1 MRTNVRWQVGVAA
14 VLAGFLALGCECGG
28 VREGGGGALPPGT
41 DTPSQTLAPL
51 PEPPVIPVQQAAGPG
66 GELTVVA
73 ARPQG
78 EARGALR
85 PTVTFSRPIVA
96 LGALEEGHG
105 REVVARLEPAIPG
118 EWRWLG
124 SASVEFVPRG
134 LYPYA
139 THFRVIVPA
148 GLKALDGAALA
159 KDYTFEFETPRP
171 EVQSVSPGADFAWL
185 TPRPTFTLVL
195 NQPVQ
200 GLAGHA
206 RLELGPERRRV
217 GLEVVKEVDVAEENR
232 ASEQGRRYARAS
244 FEERGFKNRQTRY
257 ELAPVEALPLDAEV
271 ELVVAGGLPG
281 KDGPL
286 GMALEHRTSYRT
298 YGPMRVREARA
309 CFYSDCPYGP
319 MLLLLSNPARIEK
332 LAEELKARLVLEPP
346 VEVDWDAVE
355 AGLSDE
361 HGPYVMVPGRYRPG
375 SAYRVRV
382 AAGFADEFGQAA
394 PAFSGELRTSD
405 LDPFF
410 DLGSGQALLEADG
423 DGQLPVESA
432 NLTRLELQAWVLDPA
447 GMARWL
453 GSDQQPDRLP
463 AGAVQNRSLLL
474 GEGRNVQRRSPIP
487 LRDFL
492 PAGQRTGLLVVMASA
507 PELPAARQRWRPRVA
522 VQLTDLAVHGK
533 LGPRDG
539 LVWVTR
545 LSSGEGVA
553 GAELELYDRT
563 GARLWTGTST
573 PDGTARV
580 PGLERLIPG
589 DEHRWGPPFALL
601 SARKDGDVGVTLS
614 SWEGGLGPWA
624 FGLPGDW
631 DGDKPRSLGLVFSE
645 RGIYR
650 PGESVQLKGLAR
662 VRRLGD
668 LATPQAGTRVKLAL
682 HDSRGQKLAERELA
696 LSRFGTFQAAL
707 ELPKD
712 GPLGTYTANAELRVA
727 GRVLTYSGS
736 FRVEEYRAPQF
747 QVDVT
752 AAAADA
758 VAGEPLQATVL
769 SRYLF
774 GGAMAEAD
782 TRWSALRCSTT
793 FSPPGNEGFEFGVQ
807 TWWWDDETPEP
818 GCEVVAGGQG
828 RADAQGVLALEIGR
842 AEAPAGKTAS
852 YTVEAEVTDVNR
864 QRQANRV
871 TLTVH
876 PAAAY
881 AGVRVA
887 TTGFAEVG
895 KPARVELVAAAADG
909 ARLEGQALELKVLR
923 RTWKSIRKQGAGH
936 RWFTVSEPVEEP
948 AGGCAERSAKTP
960 VACEVTPSEPGFYIL
975 EASLTDEQGRKQT
988 SKTSFYAVGQGWV
1001 SWQRNDTDRID
1012 LVADKT
1018 LYDVGE
1024 SARILV
1030 KSPYPRAEAL
1040 LTVEREGVQL
1050 ARRIRLEGSAT
1061 ALDIPITEEMI
1072 PNAFVGVVL
1081 VRGRVGDQEG
1091 LETGDDPGRPGIRV
1105 GYAQLKVE
1113 RRSKRLQ
1120 VTVTPDAADKRP
1132 RDKVRLALEVKDHR
1146 GQGAPAELTV
1156 WAVDEGV
1163 LRLTDYQLPD
1173 PIAAV
1178 HPDRG
1183 LSVRLGE
1190 PLIHLLLRKPF
1201 AEKGQS
1207 AGGGGGGEAVGS
1219 GFRSRFKTTALWVG
1233 DALADAGG
1241 RAQLEFELPDNLT
1254 TYRLMAVAVT
1264 EGDRFGAG
1272 QSRLSVSKPLLALP
1286 ALPRLARVGDAFEA
1300 GVVVHTKGVRIDEA
1314 RVVLEARGAR
1324 LLGGQEVEPGLWR
1337 AEKRAALADGRP
1349 REVRFRIQAEAP
1361 GTAVLRFQVE
1371 GGGERDGVEAKVPVQ
1386 LPVELETVATY
1397 GDTQDAREE
1406 AVAPPGG
1413 VRPGLGGL
1421 ELTLASTIMG
1431 GFDEGM
1437 RQLVDYP
1444 YGCLE
1449 QLSSRLVPFV
1459 ALRELHGKF
1468 GVPYQAPGE
1477 AERQRRG
1484 DFEAFVT
1491 EWLGEETLRL
1501 HETTDP
1507 DEIVKKTVKAV
1518 ERLQNPDGSYRYWPS
1533 SGCAS
1538 DWGSA
1543 YAVLSL
1549 FRASELGYPVDGD
1562 GLRRGQRFLADQVAA
1577 GRCAP
1582 CHGFCAPPPDSTR
1595 VFALYTLARTRAPK
1609 PSYYNE
1615 LHARRDKLPLFAQ
1628 AMLADAMFV
1637 GGGERRAAEQLL
1649 QEVLNRGQE
1658 SAGGLHFEE
1667 VNPLTYAAVWSSDTR
1682 TTAIVLQTLT
1692 DISPAHPFVAK
1703 IARHLTLVRKGSGR
1717 FRNTQEAAF
1726 ALMAL
1731 TEVVRTKEAE
1741 APDFT
1746 ARVLLG
1752 GKEVAARP
1760 LRGRS
1765 MKVEQHRLPMAELG
1779 ELKGQTS
1786 LRFEK
1791 QGAGVLYYGAR
1802 LRYAP
1807 AELPMTPLDQG
1818 LVVQRWFEPYQGG
1831 GQATAFKAGDLVRV
1845 RVRVGSPQE
1854 RQYLVVEVP
1863 LPAGLEAV
1871 DTSLASTARIG
1882 AMGEEGPGQGY
1893 EHESAEDTYA
1903 DQADGE
1909 SPGEL
1914 GPYAASFWSPFN
1926 HVEVRDD
1933 RVLLFADHLPPGV
1946 HVSSFVARATTPGRF
1961 LMKPARAEEMYT
1973 PEVFGRSA
1981 GGVLDV
1987 LLDEELAAR

>member
-1 MRTNVRWQVGVAA
+1 MAIGLTA
-14 VLAGFLALGCECGG
+14 VLAVVLQPGCAGEE
-28 VREGGGGALPPGT
+28 EGGAAGLPPGAAAPT
-41 DTPSQTLAPL
+41 QTLAPL
-51 PEPPVIPVQQAAGPG
+51 PEPPAIQVAPLPGAGG
-66 GELTVVA
+66 GLAVVA
-73 ARPQG
+73 CRPQG
-78 EARGALR
+78 EAYGAIR
-85 PTVTFSRPIVA
+85 PTVTFSKPIVA
-96 LGALEEGHG
+96 LGALEAGHG
-105 REVVARLEPAIPG
+105 REVVARIEPAIPG

-124 SASVEFVPRG
+124 SASVEFVPQG
-134 LYPYA
+134 FVPYA
-139 THFRVIVPA
+139 THFKVSVPA
-148 GLKALDGAALA
+148 GLKALDGTTLQAEH
-159 KDYTFEFETPRP
+159 TFEFDTPRP
-171 EVQSVSPGADFAWL
+171 ALQSSSPGPDFRWL
-185 TPRPTFTLVL
+185 TARPTFSLVF
-195 NQPVQ
+195 NQPVLD
-200 GLAGHA
+200 LAGQA
-206 RLELGPERRRV
+206 RLEVGPARRRV
-217 GLEVVKEVDVAEENR
+217 ALRVEREIDVAEENR

-257 ELAPVEALPLDAEV
+257 ELAPAEPLPLDGELD
-271 ELVVAGGLPG
+271 LVVPAGLRGR
-281 KDGPL
+281 DGPL
-286 GMALEHRTSYRT
+286 GMLHEHRAGYRT
-298 YGPMRVREARA
+298 YGPMRVREARNCMQA
-309 CFYSDCPYGP
+309 DYTCPYGP
-319 MLLLLSNPARIEK
+319 LFLFTTNPPD
-332 LAEELKARLVLEPP
+332 LASLKDRLRLQPP
-346 VEVDWDAVE
+346 VALDWEDAQAHVHEVHGPYLVVSGRFQPGTEYRVAVE
-355 AGLSDE
+355 AGLK
-361 HGPYVMVPGRYRPG
+361 
-375 SAYRVRV
+375 
-382 AAGFADEFGQAA
+382 DEFGQAA
-394 PAFSGELRTSD
+394 PAFSGSLRTDD
-405 LDPFF
+405 LEPFF
-410 DLGSGQALLEADG
+410 DLGSDQALLEAGG
-423 DGQLPVESA
+423 DGLLPVESA
-432 NLTRLELQAWVLDPA
+432 NLTRLEVEAWVLDPV

-453 GSDQQPDRLP
+453 GGQRGQGRVPE
-463 AGAVQNRSLLL
+463 GASQRRSIAL
-474 GEGRNVQRRSPIP
+474 GERRNVQRRSPVP

-492 PAGQRTGLLVVMASA
+492 PAGAPGGLLVVMAEA
-507 PELPAARQRWRPRVA
+507 PELPAADRRWRPRVTA
-522 VQLTDLAVHGK
+522 QLTDLAVHAK

-539 LVWVTR
+539 LAWVTR
-545 LSSGEGVA
+545 LSSGEVVP
-553 GAELELYDRT
+553 GAELELLDAR
-563 GARLWTGTST
+563 GARLWSGETAA
-573 PDGTARV
+573 DGTARL

-589 DEHRWGPPFALL
+589 DERRWGPPFALV

-631 DGDKPRSLGLVFSE
+631 DGDRPRSLGMVFSE

-650 PGESVQLKGLAR
+650 PGERVQLKGLAR
-662 VRRLGD
+662 ARRLGE
-668 LATPQAGTRVKLAL
+668 LITPRAGTPVRLRVE
-682 HDSRGQKLAERELA
+682 DSRGQKVLERSLELT
-696 LSRFGTFQAAL
+696 RFGTFHDTL
-707 ELPKD
+707 ELPGD
-712 GPLGTYTANAELRVA
+712 GSLGTYSVHAELELA
-727 GRVLTYSGS
+727 NRVLAYNGS

-747 QVDVT
+747 QVDVS
-752 AAAADA
+752 AARADV

-782 TRWSALRCSTT
+782 TRWSALRCSTV

-807 TWWWDDETPEP
+807 TWWWDDEAPEP
-818 GCEVVAGGQG
+818 GCEVVGGGEG
-828 RADAQGVLALEIGR
+828 RADDQGVFAVEVGR
-842 AEAPAGKTAS
+842 AEAPAGKTAT
-852 YTVEAEVTDVNR
+852 YTVEAEVADVNR
-864 QRQANRV
+864 QRQANRAAI
-871 TLTVH
+871 TVH

-895 KPARVELVAAAADG
+895 KPTRVELVAAAPDG
-909 ARLEGQALELKVLR
+909 ARLEGQALELKALR

-936 RWFTVSEPVEEP
+936 RWFTVTEPVEEP
-948 AGGCAERSAKTP
+948 AGGCQERSARTP
-960 VACEVTPSEPGFYIL
+960 VVCEVTPAEPGLYIL
-975 EASLTDEQGRKQT
+975 EACLTDERGRKQT
-988 SKTSFYAVGQGWV
+988 TRTSFYALGQGWV
-1001 SWQRNDTDRID
+1001 SWQRSDTDRID
-1012 LVADKT
+1012 LVADKA

-1024 SARILV
+1024 TARVLV
-1030 KSPYPRAEAL
+1030 KSPFPRAEAL

-1050 ARRIRLEGSAT
+1050 ARRVRLEGSAT
-1061 ALDIPITEEMI
+1061 ALEIPITEEMI

-1081 VRGRVGDQEG
+1081 VRGRVGDKEG

-1105 GYAQLKVE
+1105 GYVQLKVE

-1120 VTVTPDAADKRP
+1120 VAITPDAAEKRP
-1132 RDKVRLALEVKDHR
+1132 REKVRLALEVKDHR
-1146 GQGAPAELTV
+1146 GQGAPAELAV

-1190 PLIHLLLRKPF
+1190 PLIHLLARKPF

-1207 AGGGGGGEAVGS
+1207 AGGGGGGDAAGS

-1241 RAQLEFELPDNLT
+1241 RAELEFELPDNLT

-1272 QSRLSVSKPLLALP
+1272 QSRLTVSKPLLALP

-1300 GVVVHTKGVRIDEA
+1300 GVVVHTKGLRLEEA
-1314 RVVLEARGAR
+1314 SVTAEVRGAR
-1324 LLGGQEVEPGLWR
+1324 LLAGQEVAPGLWR

-1349 REVRFRIQAEAP
+1349 REVRFRIQAETP
-1361 GTAVLRFQVE
+1361 GSAVLRFEVA
-1371 GGGERDGVEAKVPVQ
+1371 GGGERDGVEARLPIQ

-1397 GDTQDAREE
+1397 GDTRDTREE

-1413 VRPGLGGL
+1413 VRPELGGL
-1421 ELTLASTIMG
+1421 ELTLASTILG

-1444 YGCLE
+1444 YACLE

-1468 GVPYQAPGE
+1468 GVPYQAPDE
-1477 AERQRRG
+1477 ATRQRQG
-1484 DFEAFVT
+1484 DFAAFVAG
-1491 EWLGEETLRL
+1491 WLGEDTLRL
-1501 HETTDP
+1501 HDTTDP
-1507 DEIVKKTVKAV
+1507 DEVVRKTVKAI

-1533 SGCAS
+1533 SECAS
-1538 DWGSA
+1538 AWGSA

-1549 FRASELGYPVDGD
+1549 FRASELGYPVDRD
-1562 GLRRGQRFLADQVAA
+1562 GLRRGQRFLADSVAA
-1577 GRCAP
+1577 GRCVP
-1582 CHGFCAPPPDSTR
+1582 CHGFCAPPGEPTR
-1595 VFALYTLARTRAPK
+1595 VFALYTLARTKAPK

-1615 LHARRDKLPLFAQ
+1615 LHARRQKLPLFSQ

-1667 VNPLTYAAVWSSDTR
+1667 LDPRTHAAVWSSDTR
-1682 TTAIVLQTLT
+1682 TTAIVLQTLA
-1692 DISPAHPFVAK
+1692 DISPDHPFVAK
-1703 IARHLTLVRKGSGR
+1703 IARHLALVRKGSGR

-1760 LRGRS
+1760 FRGRS
-1765 MKVEQHRLPMAELG
+1765 MEIEQLKVPMAELG
-1779 ELKGQTS
+1779 ELKAQAA

-1791 QGAGVLYYGAR
+1791 QGQGVLYYGAR

-1818 LVVQRWFEPYQGG
+1818 LVVQRWFEPFRGG
-1831 GQATAFKAGDLVRV
+1831 GQATAFKAGELVRV

-1854 RQYLVVEVP
+1854 RLNLVVEVP

-1871 DTSLASTARIG
+1871 DTSLASTARLG
-1882 AMGEEGPGQGY
+1882 AAGEEGRGGGY

-1914 GPYAASFWSPFN
+1914 GQYAASFWSPFN

-1987 LLDEELAAR
+1987 LLDAEVAAR